1 MMGFWQL
8 TLGRPVGR
16 QQFSQPPIRSYYF
29 WVETLFLLMVAAMA
43 LFLTAFFRS
52 QLNGQ
57 MILTMCFPFV
67 MLTMLWFGVLGV
79 HQAVHEAYRG
89 KWGLQA
95 DESENDLRSDMLLD
109 KLAYLSYAGFGY
121 AATAV
126 ALAYGALVPIALVAR
141 R

>member
-29 WVETLFLLMVAAMA
+29 WVETLFLLMVAAVA

-52 QLNGQ
+52 QFNGQ
-57 MILTMCFPFV
+57 MILTMSFPFV
-67 MLTMLWFGVLGV
+67 ILTILWFGILHI
-79 HQAVHEAYRG
+79 HQEIHEAYRS
-89 KWGLQA
+89 KWDSQQNDIEQSSQA
-95 DESENDLRSDMLLD
+95 DILLD
-109 KLAYLSYAGFGY
+109 RLAYLSYAGFAY

-126 ALAYGALVPIALVAR
+126 ILAYGALLPVALIAR
-141 R
+141 K